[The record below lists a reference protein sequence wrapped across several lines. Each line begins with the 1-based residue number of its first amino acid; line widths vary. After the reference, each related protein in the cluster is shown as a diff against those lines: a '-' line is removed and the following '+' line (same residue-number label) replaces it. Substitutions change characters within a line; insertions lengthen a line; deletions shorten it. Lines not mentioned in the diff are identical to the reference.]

1 MGSTTKCPVCFTK
14 MNSVGHDLVCPE
26 CGYKYCEKK
35 EAYTY
40 DDHNHNAYQSYN
52 QKSSYTGNYTG
63 QSTQSRPANSY
74 SAQTP
79 VRSAA
84 QAAVQAR
91 QAMQNQAQQYR
102 SSSSNP
108 SYGQNR
114 AKNRVTPGK
123 IVAIIIT
130 FYFIMIIM
138 SMIFTL
144 IFSFG

>member
-1 MGSTTKCPVCFTK
+1 MGSVTKCPVCFTK

-52 QKSSYTGNYTG
+52 QKSSYTGNY
-63 QSTQSRPANSY
+63 STSSNQQRSANPY
-74 SAQTP
+74 PAQTT
-79 VRSAA
+79 VRTAA

-102 SSSSNP
+102 SNANTASGHNQP
-108 SYGQNR
+108 
-114 AKNRVTPGK
+114 KNRVTPGK
-123 IVAIIIT
+123 IVAIIVT
-130 FYFIMIIM
+130 FYFIMIFM
-138 SMIFTL
+138 SMIIAL